1 MDRRDTLR
9 LEKELLDRS
18 MENCREDIKLVY
30 PVFLAS
36 GGYVFAHLEEVL
48 NFDFSLKTW
57 LGLAEEGKKMGL
69 LFIIGCCIFM
79 GIITYDAFKD

>member
-57 LGLAEEGKKMGL
+57 LGLAGFFWSLCVLSRLQWKMRAMQRKWDEKN
-69 LFIIGCCIFM
+69 F
-79 GIITYDAFKD
+79 